1 MQVVL
6 LQKVENLG
14 SIGDVVG
21 VRAGYARNFLVP
33 FGKALKAT
41 KANLAVFEERRAEL
55 EKNAQDELARATAR
69 AAELEDT
76 SITIE
81 ANAGPGGKLFGSVGP
96 AEVAAA
102 ITASGAAVEKSE
114 VRLGEGPI
122 RQIGEFEVGLHF
134 HTDVDATITL
144 VVVEQDAA

>member
-14 SIGDVVG
+14 VIGDVVD
-21 VRAGYARNFLVP
+21 VRNGYARNFLIP

-41 KANLAVFEERRAEL
+41 KANLAVFEERRVEL
-55 EKNAQDELARATAR
+55 EKNAQDDLARATAR
-69 AAELEDT
+69 AVELAET

-96 AEVAAA
+96 AEVADA
-102 ITASGAAVEKSE
+102 ISATGVAVEKSE

-134 HTDVDATITL
+134 HTDVDATIT
-144 VVVEQDAA
+144 VIVTEQEAA